1 MQAKIMTT
9 PRIYVRSDLNPD
21 ERRDQMQV
29 LLNMLKRTSAD
40 DGQALLEPA
49 EKDLSTKL
57 VLIVDAK

>member
-1 MQAKIMTT
+1 MMR
-9 PRIYVRSDLNPD
+9 PRINVWLDSNTDQH
-21 ERRDQMQV
+21 RDQMQV

-49 EKDLSTKL
+49 VKDLSTKL